1 MPIRKKQKRY
11 VYAATTLAVVAAIAI
26 YSYFVD
32 TRGAALAPKCP
43 IFFATGYKCPGCGT
57 QRALHELFH
66 GNFIEFAGYNPIL
79 VIAIPYILILVYLQ
93 YLGGADRFPKANNI
107 VAGRPAALAWLFVI
121 IAYWIIRNILNF

>member
-1 MPIRKKQKRY
+1 MPLRKKQKRY
-11 VYAATTLAVVAAIAI
+11 VYAAITLAVVAAIAI

-43 IFFATGYKCPGCGT
+43 IFFVTGYKCPGCGT

-121 IAYWIIRNILNF
+121 IAYLIIRNILNF

>member
-1 MPIRKKQKRY
+1 MPLRKKQKRY
-11 VYAATTLAVVAAIAI
+11 VYAAITLAVVAAIAI

-32 TRGAALAPKCP
+32 TRGVALAPKCP

-107 VAGRPAALAWLFVI
+107 VAGRLAALAWLFVI